1 MLRGPH
7 GAERRLSSMTKT
19 TLRDYLHNTEDAI
32 SAGRYDEAMAN
43 CRNILAHFPESLEA
57 QRLLG
62 EVYLA
67 QGHLEEA
74 QQTFDWVLTN
84 DPENVVT
91 YCNRALICEHLADY
105 DTALD
110 CYQQAYEL
118 SRSSEIRECFNKL

>member
-1 MLRGPH
+1 MLQ
-7 GAERRLSSMTKT
+7 T
-19 TLRDYLHNTEDAI
+19 TLRDYLHTTEDAI
-32 SAGRYDEAMAN
+32 SSGNVNDALAS
-43 CRNILAHFPESLEA
+43 CQHILSRFPDLLEA

-67 QGHLEEA
+67 KGRLEEA

-84 DPENVVT
+84 DPENVIA
-91 YCNRALICEHLADY
+91 YCSRALISERMSDY

-118 SRSSEIRECFNKL
+118 SRGNSQIRQEFNQ